1 MPCSEARPRSEVEA
15 LVHGGTTRYSRRMDI
30 NDRHFT
36 PRSVI
41 AAEFT
46 GAPPVDLAR
55 LRADLD
61 AYAPQRLLDEDASH
75 V

>member
-1 MPCSEARPRSEVEA
+1 
-15 LVHGGTTRYSRRMDI
+15 MDI

-41 AAEFT
+41 AAEFA

-75 V
+75 VR